1 MKTKLFLEKLH
12 DELEI
17 ESILELTL
25 DTVLF
30 DLDEWDSLTVLSLIS
45 FIESEFSVHLSTEQ
59 IENFEKIEDLTN
71 ILKLEN

>member
-1 MKTKLFLEKLH
+1 MKTKLFLEILH